1 MKMKNDIL
9 SKLKKENEELKRK
22 MEIKDIQIRT
32 LKSIIDRHKDLER
45 QFHEAIVQAKVSK
58 NAFDNLVKNF
68 RNENK

>member
-1 MKMKNDIL
+1 MKNDIL
-9 SKLKKENEELKRK
+9 SKLKKENEELKRQI
-22 MEIKDIQIRT
+22 EIKDIQIRT

-58 NAFDNLVKNF
+58 TAFDNLIKNF